1 MRDVAVGHQRVI
13 HLQHRDGALR
23 RQLCRPFFFDAERGT
38 AAGDR
43 IPEKI
48 VGVEPFPHQSQ
59 KERPGR
65 GTTGVGDDSP
75 DNIRR
80 GTVSTPDTAGG
91 CGEFRRMEGGH
102 GHGGYLCLLMLK
114 MLRIV
119 SPRNTTRTV
128 WVGVIQ

>member
-75 DNIRR
+75 DNIPRQTPPVAAASSAAWKV
-80 GTVSTPDTAGG
+80 GTA
-91 CGEFRRMEGGH
+91 M
-102 GHGGYLCLLMLK
+102 
-114 MLRIV
+114 
-119 SPRNTTRTV
+119 
-128 WVGVIQ
+128 GVISVC